1 MKTQQILLT
10 TSVLA
15 IADLSRMR
23 FVGFDGSV
31 CAAGA
36 KALGPCE
43 ATTSAGEQAPV
54 NMTGALLVEAG
65 GPITA
70 LDVADDLADGVLERR
85 RRAEHEV
92 LASSSRPRWNSSPAY
107 SQPARS
113 SS

>member
-1 MKTQQILLT
+1 MKTQQIVLT
-10 TSVLA
+10 TSILA
-15 IADLSRMR
+15 LADLSRFR
-23 FVGFDGSV
+23 LVGLNGGV

-70 LDVADDLADGVLERR
+70 GAEVESDATGRAIAKTTGVSNGWAMDAAAVAGDVIRV
-85 RRAEHEV
+85 
-92 LASSSRPRWNSSPAY
+92 
-107 SQPARS
+107 ARGL
-113 SS
+113 